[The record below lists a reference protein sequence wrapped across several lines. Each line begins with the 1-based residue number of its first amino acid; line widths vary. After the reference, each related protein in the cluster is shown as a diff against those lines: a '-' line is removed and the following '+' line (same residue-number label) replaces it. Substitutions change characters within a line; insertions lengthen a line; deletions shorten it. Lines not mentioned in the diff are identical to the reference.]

1 MKAAGQL
8 YKSGRFC
15 VFMKK
20 TDDFPFNYQY
30 FIVYLL
36 QRGRDKPLLLILLK
50 ETAMTRVIL
59 VLVLAVLAVAFLI
72 KRHKHAKD
80 FSNEEVIRIV
90 KSIFSEARR
99 RRMSKDEFIKALKR
113 KFHCTSKEAVYL
125 VGKARTLKLIG
136 VEHHDVMLL

>member
-1 MKAAGQL
+1 
-8 YKSGRFC
+8 
-15 VFMKK
+15 
-20 TDDFPFNYQY
+20 
-30 FIVYLL
+30 
-36 QRGRDKPLLLILLK
+36 
-50 ETAMTRVIL
+50 MTRVIL
-59 VLVLAVLAVAFLI
+59 VLVFAVLAVAFLI